1 MKIQVNVSP
10 IKLTNMI
17 CCKKKKKKKSSE
29 EGLYK
34 TQAGNIKVDESW
46 ELASPSQGRRPRSCR
61 QFSLFRMLG
70 E

>member
-1 MKIQVNVSP
+1 MNYESLGKTVNP
-10 IKLTNMI
+10 TKLTNI
-17 CCKKKKKKKSSE
+17 IHRESSG

-34 TQAGNIKVDESW
+34 TPAEDIKVDESL

>member
-1 MKIQVNVSP
+1 MNCESLGKTVSP
-10 IKLTNMI
+10 IKLSNI
-17 CCKKKKKKKSSE
+17 IHCESSK

-34 TQAGNIKVDESW
+34 THAGDIKVDETL

-61 QFSLFRMLG
+61 QFSLCRMLG

>member
-1 MKIQVNVSP
+1 MKLIN
-10 IKLTNMI
+10 II
-17 CCKKKKKKKSSE
+17 HHEKSSE

-34 TQAGNIKVDESW
+34 THAGDIKVDESL
-46 ELASPSQGRRPRSCR
+46 ELAGPSKGRRPRSCR